1 MSFQCAPQIMG
12 LVRGE
17 PKPGA
22 KHRANGGK
30 ILREAGE
37 ERHSKTNHLD
47 RTLSH
52 LNEYT
57 GFSSGDEC
65 WADME
70 ARAGAYRQK
79 VKGKTKT
86 GEETTREKGLRKD
99 AVIGWAVIIHPA
111 DEATR
116 DWSWDEFDRFD
127 RDSMAALAEICP
139 ELFREANERM
149 SATHKDEVGKH
160 RHHFGDC
167 IAEDGSYCG
176 NRIDAKLLIKINEQ
190 FPRKM
195 RERGWPIAEMDTTDW
210 ERAKKDSAYA
220 AERLAKRESQ
230 RLDTNAHVRREKD
243 KAAQTMLDEAE
254 AVLMD
259 VRSIEAETHDAREQ
273 ALTEIAAERG
283 QIREEAM
290 IEAQMLRQEAYIEAM
305 QDVADSYIEY
315 EERSRD
321 FQQKEDAFEAQKAV
335 QEAEVE
341 ETKRQ
346 FTEAARRYEQ
356 AEPTV
361 ENIPMR
367 DAIPVIVAGIA
378 EYFASAANDAL
389 STLGRTLQA
398 WMGKKNYKGSPL
410 MDVLIEKLTSGKKR
424 PHPSIVDL
432 PQAQRSLDDEMGLG

>member
-1 MSFQCAPQIMG
+1 MSFLCAPQIMG

-52 LNEYT
+52 LNEYE
-57 GFSSGDEC
+57 GYESGDEC
-65 WADME
+65 WADMD

-79 VKGKTKT
+79 VKGKTKA
-86 GEETTREKGLRKD
+86 GEEVIREKGLRKD

-116 DWSWDEFDRFD
+116 DWTWEEFNRFD
-127 RDSMAALAEICP
+127 EDSMAVLAEICP
-139 ELFREANERM
+139 ELFRGANERM
-149 SATHKDEVGKH
+149 SATHKDEAGKH

-190 FPRKM
+190 FPRMM
-195 RERGWPIAEMDTTDW
+195 RERGWPVADMDVTDW

-220 AERLAKRESQ
+220 EERRTKRESQ
-230 RLDTNAHVRREKD
+230 RLDTNAHVRRETE
-243 KAAQTMLDEAE
+243 KAAQAKLDEAE
-254 AVLMD
+254 AVLEEA
-259 VRSIEAETHDAREQ
+259 RSIGAEAEDERRQARARMAEEYGRIQ
-273 ALTEIAAERG
+273 A
-283 QIREEAM
+283 EAM
-290 IEAQMLRQEAYIEAM
+290 MEAQVLRQEAYDKAM
-305 QDVADSYIEY
+305 RDVADSYIAY

-321 FQQKEDAFEAQKAV
+321 FQKKEDAFEAQKAV
-335 QEAEVE
+335 QEAEVAE
-341 ETKRQ
+341 AKRQ

-378 EYFASAANDAL
+378 EYFTAAANDAL
-389 STLGRTLQA
+389 STLGKTLQA

-410 MDVLIEKLTSGKKR
+410 MDVLVEKLTSGKKR
-424 PHPSIVDL
+424 PRPSIVDL

>member
-1 MSFQCAPQIMG
+1 MG

-17 PKPGA
+17 PKKGA

-57 GFSSGDEC
+57 GFASGDEC
-65 WADME
+65 WDDME
-70 ARAGAYRQK
+70 ARAGSYRQK

-86 GEETTREKGLRKD
+86 GEEVTRERGLRKD

-111 DEATR
+111 DEVTR
-116 DWSWDEFDRFD
+116 DWTWEDFDRFD
-127 RDSMAALAEICP
+127 EDSMAVLAEISP
-139 ELFREANERM
+139 ELFSEANERM
-149 SATHKDEVGKH
+149 SATHKDEAGKH

-167 IAEDGSYCG
+167 IAEDGTYCG
-176 NRIDAKLLIKINEQ
+176 NLIDAKLLVEINER
-190 FPRKM
+190 FPAMM
-195 RERGWPIAEMDTTDW
+195 RERGWDVADMDRTDW
-210 ERAKKDSAYA
+210 ERAKKDKAYA

-230 RLDTNAHVRREKD
+230 RLDTNAHVRREKE
-243 KAAQTMLDEAE
+243 KATQAKLDEAE
-254 AVLMD
+254 AALTEARAV
-259 VRSIEAETHDAREQ
+259 EAETHDAREQ
-273 ALTEIAAERG
+273 ALTEIAEERG
-283 QIREEAM
+283 LIREEAM
-290 IEAQMLRQEAYIEAM
+290 IEAQMLRQEAYVEAM
-305 QDVADSYIEY
+305 QDVADSYIAY

-321 FQQKEDAFEAQKAV
+321 FQKKEDAFEAQKAV
-335 QEAEVE
+335 QEAEVA

-367 DAIPVIVAGIA
+367 DAIPVIV
-378 EYFASAANDAL
+378 
-389 STLGRTLQA
+389 
-398 WMGKKNYKGSPL
+398 GSSVVSVGEIP
-410 MDVLIEKLTSGKKR
+410 
-424 PHPSIVDL
+424 
-432 PQAQRSLDDEMGLG
+432 A

>member
-1 MSFQCAPQIMG
+1 MG

-57 GFSSGDEC
+57 GFASGDEC
-65 WADME
+65 WGDME

-86 GEETTREKGLRKD
+86 GEEIIREKGLRKD

-116 DWSWDEFDRFD
+116 DWTWDEFDRFD
-127 RDSMAALAEICP
+127 KDSMAVLAEICP
-139 ELFREANERM
+139 ELFREANVRM
-149 SATHKDEVGKH
+149 TATHKDEVGKH
-160 RHHFGDC
+160 RHRFGDC

-176 NRIDAKLLIKINEQ
+176 NKIDAKLLAKINEQ
-190 FPRKM
+190 FPRMM
-195 RERGWPIAEMDTTDW
+195 RERGWEVADMDVTDW
-210 ERAKKDSAYA
+210 DRAKKDSTYA

-243 KAAQTMLDEAE
+243 KAAQAKLDEAE
-254 AVLMD
+254 AVLTD
-259 VRSIEAETHDAREQ
+259 ARTIEAEMHDAREQ
-273 ALTEIAAERG
+273 ALTEIAEERG
-283 QIREEAM
+283 QIQAEAM
-290 IEAQMLRQEAYIEAM
+290 MEAQMLRQEAYVEAM
-305 QDVADSYIEY
+305 RDIADSYIEY

-321 FQQKEDAFEAQKAV
+321 FQAKEDAFEAQKAV

-424 PHPSIVDL
+424 PRPSIVDL

>member
-1 MSFQCAPQIMG
+1 MG

-52 LNEYT
+52 LNDYT
-57 GFSSGDEC
+57 GFASGDEC
-65 WADME
+65 WDDME
-70 ARAGAYRQK
+70 ARAGSYRQK

-86 GEETTREKGLRKD
+86 GEEITREKGLRKD

-116 DWSWDEFDRFD
+116 DWTWAEFDRFD
-127 RDSMAALAEICP
+127 RDSMAVLAEICP
-139 ELFREANERM
+139 ELFRGANERM
-149 SATHKDEVGKH
+149 SATHKDEVSKH

-176 NRIDAKLLIKINEQ
+176 NKIDAKLLIKINEQ

-195 RERGWPIAEMDTTDW
+195 RERGWEVADMDVTDW
-210 ERAKKDSAYA
+210 DRAKKDSTYA

-243 KAAQTMLDEAE
+243 KAAQAKLDEAE
-254 AVLMD
+254 AVLSD
-259 VRSIEAETHDAREQ
+259 ARTIEAETHDAREQ
-273 ALTEIAAERG
+273 ALTEIAEERG
-283 QIREEAM
+283 QIQAEAM
-290 IEAQMLRQEAYIEAM
+290 IEAQMMRQEVYIEAM

-321 FQQKEDAFEAQKAV
+321 FQAKEDALEAQKAV
-335 QEAEVE
+335 QEAEVA

-378 EYFASAANDAL
+378 EYFAAAANDAL

-410 MDVLIEKLTSGKKR
+410 MEVLVEKLTSGKKR